1 MHGPPPRAVLAQP
14 AAHHGR
20 RDPAHPRRPA
30 PRGRGRP
37 AARHGRVSG
46 SEPTTAAG
54 WLAKAEAFLAEK
66 GVPEASVNAEFLLAE
81 ALGVG
86 RGQAKAEGTRTLT
99 RKETLRF
106 WETVKSR
113 GRRIPLAYVLGWQPF
128 AGCRIEVDDSVLIP
142 RPETEELV
150 ELAAREAES
159 LGRPV
164 HIVDVGT
171 GSGCVAIAL
180 ARRLPDAVVYA
191 TDVSSS
197 ALRLAESN
205 AMANHVSRRVKVLKE
220 DLFKP
225 HSGAPWADVAVS
237 NPPYIP
243 SAEVDRLEPEV
254 LKEPR
259 LALDGGK
266 DGLLHLRA
274 IAGDAK
280 RLVKPGGRV
289 LLEFGAG
296 QAADVRALLVKGG
309 LSAVRIV
316 KDAQGMDRFAAAT
329 V

>member
-1 MHGPPPRAVLAQP
+1 MSP
-14 AAHHGR
+14 A
-20 RDPAHPRRPA
+20 D
-30 PRGRGRP
+30 
-37 AARHGRVSG
+37 
-46 SEPTTAAG
+46 PTTSAG
-54 WLAKAEAFLAEK
+54 WLAQAEAFLAEK
-66 GVPEASVNAEFLLAE
+66 GVPEVTANAEFLLAA
-81 ALGVG
+81 ALETG
-86 RGQAKAEGTRTLT
+86 RGNLRVEGGRTLT
-99 RKETLRF
+99 KKQALRF

-113 GRRIPLAYVLGWQPF
+113 GRRVPLAYVLGWQPF

-150 ELAAREAES
+150 ELAAKEAES

-180 ARRLPDAVVYA
+180 AKRLPDAVVYA
-191 TDVSSS
+191 TDVSPA
-197 ALRLAESN
+197 ALRLAAAN
-205 AMANHVSRRVKVLKE
+205 AMANHVSRQVKVLQE

-225 HSGAPWADVAVS
+225 HAGAPWADVAVS

-243 SAEVDRLEPEV
+243 TAEVDRLEPEV
-254 LKEPR
+254 LREPR

-266 DGLLHLRA
+266 DGLLHIRA

-296 QAADVRALLVKGG
+296 QAAEVRALLVKGG
-309 LSAVRIV
+309 LSGVRIV
-316 KDAQGMDRFAAAT
+316 KDAQAMERFAVAT

>member
-1 MHGPPPRAVLAQP
+1 MSEA
-14 AAHHGR
+14 
-20 RDPAHPRRPA
+20 
-30 PRGRGRP
+30 
-37 AARHGRVSG
+37 
-46 SEPTTAAG
+46 EPTTSAG
-54 WLAKAEAFLAEK
+54 WLARAEAYLDEK
-66 GVPEASVNAEFLLAE
+66 GVPEVAANAEFLLAA
-81 ALGVG
+81 ALETG
-86 RGQAKAEGTRTLT
+86 RGNLRVDGGRTLT
-99 RKETLRF
+99 KKQALRF

-113 GRRIPLAYVLGWQPF
+113 GRRVPLAYVLGWQPF

-150 ELAAREAES
+150 ELAAKEAES

-180 ARRLPDAVVYA
+180 AKRLPDAVVYA
-191 TDVSSS
+191 TDVSPA
-197 ALRLAESN
+197 ALRLAAAN
-205 AMANHVSRRVKVLKE
+205 AMANHVSRRVKVLQE

-225 HSGAPWADVAVS
+225 HAGAPWADVAVS
-237 NPPYIP
+237 NPPYVP
-243 SAEVDRLEPEV
+243 TAEVDGLEPEV

-266 DGLLHLRA
+266 DGLLHIRA

-296 QAADVRALLVKGG
+296 QAEDVRSLLVKGG

-316 KDAQGMDRFAAAT
+316 KDAQAMERFAVAT

>member
-1 MHGPPPRAVLAQP
+1 M
-14 AAHHGR
+14 
-20 RDPAHPRRPA
+20 
-30 PRGRGRP
+30 
-37 AARHGRVSG
+37 SG
-46 SEPTTAAG
+46 AEPTTAVG
-54 WLAKAEAFLAEK
+54 WLAKAEAYLAEK
-66 GVPEASVNAEFLLAE
+66 GVPETEANAEFLLAE
-81 ALGVG
+81 ALEVG
-86 RGQAKAEGTRTLT
+86 RGRARADGTRALT
-99 RKETLRF
+99 KRQALRF

-128 AGCRIEVDDSVLIP
+128 AGCRIEVNDSVLIP

-180 ARRLPDAVVYA
+180 AKRLPDAIVYA
-191 TDVSSS
+191 TDVSSA
-197 ALRLAESN
+197 ALRLAEAN
-205 AMANHVSRRVKVLKE
+205 AMANHVSRRVKVLQE

-225 HSGAPWADVAVS
+225 HAGAPWADVAVS

-243 SAEVDRLEPEV
+243 TAEVDRLEPEV

-274 IAGDAK
+274 ITSDAK

-296 QAADVRALLVKGG
+296 QAAEVRGLLLKGG
-309 LSAVRIV
+309 LAGVRIV
-316 KDAQGMDRFAAAT
+316 KDAQGLERFAVASL
-329 V
+329 

>member
-1 MHGPPPRAVLAQP
+1 MS
-14 AAHHGR
+14 AA
-20 RDPAHPRRPA
+20 
-30 PRGRGRP
+30 
-37 AARHGRVSG
+37 
-46 SEPTTAAG
+46 EPTTAAG

-66 GVPEASVNAEFLLAE
+66 GVPEASANAEFLMAE
-81 ALGVG
+81 ALEVG
-86 RGQAKAEGTRTLT
+86 RGRARAEGARALT
-99 RKETLRF
+99 KRQAVRF

-128 AGCRIEVDDSVLIP
+128 AGCRISVDESVLIP

-150 ELAAREAES
+150 VLAAAEAEG
-159 LGRPV
+159 LGRRPV
-164 HIVDVGT
+164 HVVDLGT

-180 ARRLPDAVVYA
+180 AKRLPDAVVYA
-191 TDVSSS
+191 TDVSPA
-197 ALRLAESN
+197 ALRLAEAN
-205 AMANHVSRRVKVLKE
+205 AMANHVSRQVKVLRE

-225 HSGAPWADVAVS
+225 RAGAPWADVAVS

-243 SAEVDRLEPEV
+243 TAEVDRLEPEV
-254 LKEPR
+254 NREPR

-266 DGLLHLRA
+266 DGLLHIRA

-296 QAADVRALLVKGG
+296 QGPDVRRLLEKGG
-309 LSAVRIV
+309 LAEVRILR
-316 KDAQGMDRFAAAT
+316 DLQGEDRFAVAQ

>member
-1 MHGPPPRAVLAQP
+1 MSP
-14 AAHHGR
+14 A
-20 RDPAHPRRPA
+20 
-30 PRGRGRP
+30 
-37 AARHGRVSG
+37 
-46 SEPTTAAG
+46 EPTTSAG
-54 WLAKAEAFLAEK
+54 WLALAEAFLSEK
-66 GVPEASVNAEFLLAE
+66 GVPEVSANAEFLLAA
-81 ALGVG
+81 ALETG
-86 RGQAKAEGTRTLT
+86 RGNLRVDGGRTLT
-99 RKETLRF
+99 RKQALRF

-113 GRRIPLAYVLGWQPF
+113 GRRVPLAYVLGWQPF

-150 ELAAREAES
+150 ELAAKEAES

-180 ARRLPDAVVYA
+180 AKRLPDAVVYA
-191 TDVSSS
+191 TDVSPA
-197 ALRLAESN
+197 ALRLAAAN
-205 AMANHVSRRVKVLKE
+205 AMANHVSRRVKVLQE

-225 HSGAPWADVAVS
+225 HAGAPWADVAVS

-266 DGLLHLRA
+266 DGLLHIRA

-296 QAADVRALLVKGG
+296 QAADVKALLLKGG
-309 LSAVRIV
+309 LTGVRIV
-316 KDAQGMDRFAAAT
+316 KDAQAMERFAVAT